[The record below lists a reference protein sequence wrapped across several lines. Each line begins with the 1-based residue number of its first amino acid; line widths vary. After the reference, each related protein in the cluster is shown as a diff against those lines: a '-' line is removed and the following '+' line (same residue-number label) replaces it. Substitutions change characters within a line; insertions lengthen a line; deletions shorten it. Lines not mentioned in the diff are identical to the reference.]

1 MNTIIITAGG
11 IGKRMGA
18 AIPKQFILL
27 NGKPILM
34 WTIRKFYEFDT
45 AIEIILVLPEAEV
58 ENWQQLCTDYNFSIQ
73 HQVVVGGKE
82 RFDSVKNGLKNAT
95 GSWIGVHDAVR
106 PLVDLTVIKNCYS
119 QVEKLKAV
127 IPVVQLKDSI
137 RTIDGD
143 FSTAEDRSG
152 FRLVQTPQVFE
163 STLLKAAY
171 QQSFSTLFTD
181 DASVVESN
189 KVNVHLIDGNE
200 ENIKITTKND
210 LLIASALLNQSTVN
224 S

>member
-18 AIPKQFILL
+18 AIPKQFIPL

-58 ENWQQLCTDYNFSIQ
+58 ENWQQLCADYNFSIQ

-137 RTIDGD
+137 RKIDGD
-143 FSTAEDRSG
+143 FSTAKDRSG
-152 FRLVQTPQVFE
+152 YRLVQTPQVFE

-171 QQSFSTLFTD
+171 QQSFSDLFTD
-181 DASVVESN
+181 DASVVENNNVS
-189 KVNVHLIDGNE
+189 VHLIEGNE

-210 LLIASALLNQSTVN
+210 LLIASALLNQSIVI
-224 S
+224 